1 MLDKN
6 KVDPVLGQK
15 VEAHLRKIGMHT
27 PTVENGLT
35 DDEKK
40 AILEDRFTDIMQ
52 ALGLDLSD
60 DSLVDTP
67 KRWAKMMV
75 NELMSGLSPD
85 MFPKCTAVDN
95 KMNYDQM
102 VCEKGIT
109 VLSQCE
115 HHIVTID
122 GFATVAYIPK
132 KKVLGLSK
140 MNRIVEYFARRP
152 QIQERLTVQIA
163 EALKFIL
170 ETDDV
175 AVMLDCKHYCVKAR
189 GVEDNNSSTVT
200 SHLSGA
206 FRNEPEARAEF
217 MSLARSQ
224 A

>member
-1 MLDKN
+1 MLDRN
-6 KVDPVLGQK
+6 KTNPELGAQ
-15 VEAHLRKIGMHT
+15 VEAHLKSIGMHT
-27 PTVENGLT
+27 PTVDNGLS
-35 DDEKK
+35 DEQKRVL
-40 AILEDRFTDIMQ
+40 LEKHFTTIMET
-52 ALGLDLSD
+52 LGLDLSD
-60 DSLVDTP
+60 DSLQDTP
-67 KRWAKMMV
+67 NRWAKMMV
-75 NELMSGLSPD
+75 NDLMAGLSPD
-85 MFPKCTAVDN
+85 LFPKCTAVDN

-102 VCEKGIT
+102 VCEKGIS

-115 HHIVTID
+115 HHIQTID

-132 KKVLGLSK
+132 QKVLGLSK

-175 AVMLDCKHYCVKAR
+175 AVLIDARHYCVKAR
-189 GVEDNNSSTVT
+189 GVEDSGSSTVT

-217 MSLARSQ
+217 MSLSRG
-224 A
+224 

>member
-1 MLDKN
+1 MLDRN
-6 KVDPVLGQK
+6 KTNPELGAQ

-27 PTVENGLT
+27 PTIDNGLS
-35 DDEKK
+35 DDEKRV
-40 AILEDRFTDIMQ
+40 ILEEHFTVIMQ
-52 ALGLDLSD
+52 TLGLDLSD
-60 DSLVDTP
+60 DSLQDTP
-67 KRWAKMMV
+67 DRWAKMMV
-75 NELMSGLSPD
+75 NDLMAGLSPD

-95 KMNYDQM
+95 KMNYEQL

-115 HHIVTID
+115 HHIQTID

-132 KKVLGLSK
+132 QKVLGLSK

-175 AVMLDCKHYCVKAR
+175 AVLLDCKHYCVKAR
-189 GVEDNNSSTVT
+189 GVEDSGSSTVT

-217 MSLARSQ
+217 MALSRG
-224 A
+224 

>member
-1 MLDKN
+1 MLDKS
-6 KVDPVLGQK
+6 KVNPELGRE
-15 VEAHLRKIGMHT
+15 VEAHLRGIGMHT

-35 DDEKK
+35 DEQKRDILKEK
-40 AILEDRFTDIMQ
+40 FTEVMQ
-52 ALGLDLSD
+52 TLGLDLSD
-60 DSLVDTP
+60 DSLMDTP
-67 KRWAKMMV
+67 NRWAKMMV
-75 NELMSGLSPD
+75 NDLMSGLSPD

-115 HHIVTID
+115 HHIQTID
-122 GFATVAYIPK
+122 GFATVAYIPNQ
-132 KKVLGLSK
+132 KVLGLSK

-163 EALKFIL
+163 EALKYIL

-175 AVMLDCKHYCVKAR
+175 AVMIDARHYCVRAR
-189 GVEDNNSSTVT
+189 GVEDHGSSTAT

-206 FRNEPEARAEF
+206 FRNEPETRAEF
-217 MSLARSQ
+217 MSLARSSV
-224 A
+224 

>member
-1 MLDKN
+1 MLDRN
-6 KVDPVLGQK
+6 KTNPELGAQ
-15 VEAHLRKIGMHT
+15 VEAHLKSIGMHT
-27 PTVENGLT
+27 PTVDNGLS
-35 DDEKK
+35 DEQKRVL
-40 AILEDRFTDIMQ
+40 LEKHFTTIMET
-52 ALGLDLSD
+52 LGLDLSD
-60 DSLVDTP
+60 DSLQDTP
-67 KRWAKMMV
+67 NRWAKMMV
-75 NELMSGLSPD
+75 NDLMAGLSSD
-85 MFPKCTAVDN
+85 LFPKCTAVDN

-102 VCEKGIT
+102 VCEKGIS

-115 HHIVTID
+115 HHIQTID

-132 KKVLGLSK
+132 QKVLGLSK

-175 AVMLDCKHYCVKAR
+175 AVLIDARHYCVKAR
-189 GVEDNNSSTVT
+189 GVEDSGSSTVT

-217 MSLARSQ
+217 MSLSRG
-224 A
+224 